1 MTDDQELIIDDIDE
15 LEVDLGEEESTPEQE
30 DAGASQVPQTPVQQ
44 PQQYVSEADR
54 LRQLEAEANRMGYS
68 LREAAEEEEEEDED
82 EFSFD
87 DPDIREVKKHVKK
100 QSADLSELRDEI
112 RAERVFTNN
121 IESLV
126 RDAQESLAQ
135 LGSELTADGRDK
147 LVKLLNQS
155 DPIALQSL
163 MQDNTR
169 KLAVIATV
177 MTNPEFAK
185 TAKGTTK
192 AYSPIGRVDAPG
204 ISRTRSDAA
213 PTIRI
218 SDIDKDQMEFIRASA
233 ERDARS
239 KGTTVDA
246 EIKAAVKDY
255 AKRGLL
261 TMKR

>member
-1 MTDDQELIIDDIDE
+1 MNDDQEIIDDIDE
-15 LEVDLGEEESTPEQE
+15 LEVDLTEEELAPEQE
-30 DAGASQVPQTPVQQ
+30 DDATPQVPQTPVQQ
-44 PQQYVSEADR
+44 PQSYVSEADR

-68 LREAAEEEEEEDED
+68 LREAADNEEEEEDDD

-100 QSADLSELRDEI
+100 QSAQFDELREEL
-112 RAERVFTNN
+112 RAERTFSDNV
-121 IESLV
+121 ESIV
-126 RDAQESLAQ
+126 KDAQESLGQ
-135 LGSELTADGRDK
+135 LGSELTREGREK
-147 LVKLLNQS
+147 LVSLLKQS
-155 DPIALQSL
+155 NPVALNAL

-177 MTNPEFAK
+177 MTNPEFPKAP
-185 TAKGTTK
+185 KGTTR
-192 AYSPIGRVDAPG
+192 AYNPIGRVDAPG

-233 ERDARS
+233 ERDAKA
-239 KGTTVDA
+239 KGTTVEA
-246 EIKAAVKDY
+246 EVKAAVKDY

-261 TMKR
+261 TIKR